1 MADDQDDGLFQ
12 KVHNFICG
20 SGGFVE
26 LSVLFRH
33 RAPLGSRKSAPE
45 SRKWLKN
52 RSEFVFVKDHNG
64 EEKGVR
70 INLGK
75 KICQQ
80 YVVKGSC
87 RRGQNKCKHWHIC
100 KSFIEEECNGACGLS
115 HDFHDRGNDSK
126 LKELG
131 LEKYSNGS
139 LRKIIAW
146 SLPTI
151 CELFLRSECKCD
163 KCPHL
168 HICAKEAHGVTCS
181 CSLSHNLTDSH
192 NMNVLKEYD
201 LVPPNQIVNVDF
213 VRCSILV
220 FDKQR
225 LLSFSE
231 DRAPAM
237 TPKPAPSRFK
247 NSTAARVFFER
258 LCKEFSCSASLAN
271 LLEQKVVLPSE
282 VEDFDSLLE
291 ESKDKFLVTRNER
304 GAIQDVTAFC
314 PKLRLCRDFVS
325 STNECRKN
333 RCPNFH
339 LCRKFV
345 SGTCIHGESCSRSHS
360 FRNKRDAETL
370 SNLCFDGLTDEQLCQ
385 LMMSSSP
392 QVCLDYN
399 NSSCNRGS
407 LCSRVHICKRF
418 VMNACGKGRSCC
430 LDHKRALDTLHTSSI
445 LEKYKIDDT
454 NLNNVLRDLLVC
466 EGHKSACGS
475 SIEPTMGRTNSG
487 SLDGLNSLPAKDGD
501 FVEKWLMD
509 LEPEQNA
516 SSQTR
521 IKAQRQK
528 RRSSVSSSCSSVA
541 PQNKFNPSKKTVFT
555 SICKEH
561 NGTVPFSI
569 ISQRRDLFSTGN
581 SQNIANWF
589 RQRNDKF
596 ILTEDSAGNIL
607 EVTSFCPKARLC
619 FNYLTSQSCSREDCQ
634 FFHVCREFIAGS
646 CKFSSRCKWRH
657 NFQFDEDRGFITKL
671 ELGDL
676 TQEELRK
683 VLRFSMP
690 QVCLDYNSGGCKKDL
705 CVQIHIC
712 KDFVKR
718 KCSDFEDCDLQHES
732 ALLTPRASAI
742 FEKYGLT
749 CSDASTR
756 SMLKEVL
763 VCENHSSRREESR
776 SSNPSNQSN
785 LNDDLSF
792 PVQRSIFSVSL
803 DSEVDDSFILPT
815 DGNYNGSANQ
825 RTLSSSRSPCFPSEQ
840 QVFHSLC
847 TEYDCSAS
855 FSAIAKRKDLFPH
868 GSESADAWFRETK
881 GSFLITDSDRENGK
895 VAQIE
900 AFSTKARLCLNYT
913 SSGNC
918 QSVDC
923 TYLHVCKG
931 YITDTCYHGESC
943 SLNHHFF
950 NKKDRALLS
959 KIKLDLL
966 TEQQLRKLV
975 LLSTPQLCV
984 EYNNG
989 ICRRGD
995 SCQKIHMCCG
1005 YLRKSCSRKEG
1016 HCGLEHE
1023 EALST
1028 NHSQAVLKRFKLSNV
1043 NKYEILKM
1051 TLDDKLNLEAKD
1063 KTNCKYTCPLKIPSN
1078 YK

>member
-26 LSVLFRH
+26 LPVLFR
-33 RAPLGSRKSAPE
+33 RPAPLGSRKSAPE
-45 SRKWLKN
+45 SRKWLKD

-70 INLGK
+70 INLRK

-115 HDFHDRGNDSK
+115 HDFHGHGNDDK

-151 CELFLRSECKCD
+151 CELYLRSECKCD
-163 KCPHL
+163 KCPYL

-225 LLSFSE
+225 LLSFSQ
-231 DRAPAM
+231 DMAAAM

-247 NSTAARVFFER
+247 NSTAASVFFER

-345 SGTCIHGESCSRSHS
+345 TGTCIYGESCSRSHS

-418 VMNACGKGRSCC
+418 VMNACGKGKSCC
-430 LDHKRALDTLHTSSI
+430 LDHKRALDTLST
-445 LEKYKIDDT
+445 
-454 NLNNVLRDLLVC
+454 
-466 EGHKSACGS
+466 
-475 SIEPTMGRTNSG
+475 
-487 SLDGLNSLPAKDGD
+487 PA
-501 FVEKWLMD
+501 L
-509 LEPEQNA
+509 
-516 SSQTR
+516 
-521 IKAQRQK
+521 
-528 RRSSVSSSCSSVA
+528 
-541 PQNKFNPSKKTVFT
+541 
-555 SICKEH
+555 
-561 NGTVPFSI
+561 
-569 ISQRRDLFSTGN
+569 
-581 SQNIANWF
+581 
-589 RQRNDKF
+589 
-596 ILTEDSAGNIL
+596 
-607 EVTSFCPKARLC
+607 
-619 FNYLTSQSCSREDCQ
+619 YL
-634 FFHVCREFIAGS
+634 
-646 CKFSSRCKWRH
+646 
-657 NFQFDEDRGFITKL
+657 
-671 ELGDL
+671 
-676 TQEELRK
+676 
-683 VLRFSMP
+683 
-690 QVCLDYNSGGCKKDL
+690 
-705 CVQIHIC
+705 
-712 KDFVKR
+712 
-718 KCSDFEDCDLQHES
+718 
-732 ALLTPRASAI
+732 
-742 FEKYGLT
+742 
-749 CSDASTR
+749 
-756 SMLKEVL
+756 
-763 VCENHSSRREESR
+763 
-776 SSNPSNQSN
+776 
-785 LNDDLSF
+785 
-792 PVQRSIFSVSL
+792 RSI
-803 DSEVDDSFILPT
+803 
-815 DGNYNGSANQ
+815 
-825 RTLSSSRSPCFPSEQ
+825 
-840 QVFHSLC
+840 
-847 TEYDCSAS
+847 
-855 FSAIAKRKDLFPH
+855 K
-868 GSESADAWFRETK
+868 
-881 GSFLITDSDRENGK
+881 
-895 VAQIE
+895 
-900 AFSTKARLCLNYT
+900 
-913 SSGNC
+913 
-918 QSVDC
+918 
-923 TYLHVCKG
+923 
-931 YITDTCYHGESC
+931 
-943 SLNHHFF
+943 
-950 NKKDRALLS
+950 
-959 KIKLDLL
+959 
-966 TEQQLRKLV
+966 
-975 LLSTPQLCV
+975 
-984 EYNNG
+984 
-989 ICRRGD
+989 
-995 SCQKIHMCCG
+995 
-1005 YLRKSCSRKEG
+1005 
-1016 HCGLEHE
+1016 
-1023 EALST
+1023 
-1028 NHSQAVLKRFKLSNV
+1028 
-1043 NKYEILKM
+1043 
-1051 TLDDKLNLEAKD
+1051 
-1063 KTNCKYTCPLKIPSN
+1063 
-1078 YK
+1078 